1 MSRYWLWQLLAVM
14 FMGLAGYG
22 AWRIYDLGKLHG
34 AVELEALRREHA
46 DLLRHANDL
55 EKSKRELRRR
65 YIMLERSGQIDQQA
79 NLEIRQGYG
88 SLQEELQSVREELE
102 FYRGIVSPGDVP
114 PGLRIHR
121 FELSPLQEGGGL
133 SYELILIQ
141 VKKNDRP
148 ISGTITMAINGLQ
161 DGKPA
166 KLDLADVT
174 DPQTGQLKF
183 KFRYFQKI
191 RGQLQLPPDFR
202 PLQVEL
208 AVDPV
213 GKNNRQE
220 INRTFE

>member
-121 FELSPLQEGGGL
+121 FELSPLQEGGG
-133 SYELILIQ
+133 
-141 VKKNDRP
+141 
-148 ISGTITMAINGLQ
+148 
-161 DGKPA
+161 
-166 KLDLADVT
+166 
-174 DPQTGQLKF
+174 
-183 KFRYFQKI
+183 
-191 RGQLQLPPDFR
+191 
-202 PLQVEL
+202 
-208 AVDPV
+208 
-213 GKNNRQE
+213 
-220 INRTFE
+220 

>member
-1 MSRYWLWQLLAVM
+1 MSRYWLWQLLAVI

-34 AVELEALRREHA
+34 AVELEALRRENA
-46 DLLRHANDL
+46 DLMRQATDL
-55 EKSKRELRRR
+55 QKSKRELRRR
-65 YIMLERSGQIDQQA
+65 YIMLERSSQIDQQA

-121 FELSPLQEGGGL
+121 FDISPLQEGGGL
-133 SYELILIQ
+133 GYELILIQ

-148 ISGTITMAINGLQ
+148 VSGTITMAIDGLQ

-166 KLDLADVT
+166 KLGLADLT
-174 DPQTGQLKF
+174 DPQAGQLKF

-191 RGQLQLPPDFR
+191 RGQLHLPPDFR
-202 PLQVEL
+202 PLLLEL

-213 GKNNRQE
+213 GKNNKQE
-220 INRTFE
+220 ITRTLE